1 MKIDINNSASKII
14 SHTSGLALKMMT
26 NRRYD
31 ADYNGYVDHAE
42 FLQRLGVD
50 ISPGDV
56 NGVSNQITKGS
67 EDEIYRHHHNQL
79 V

>member
-1 MKIDINNSASKII
+1 MKIYTHSSACKII
-14 SHTSGLALKMMT
+14 SHASGIAFKMMT
-26 NRRYD
+26 NYRYD
-31 ADYNGYVDHAE
+31 ADYNGYVDHGE

-67 EDEIYRHHHNQL
+67 EDEIYRHHHNQQ